1 MFIAKI
7 ENSKNNILTLTQ
19 NESEFQVYNIDG
31 LNPPKAQINSSKIA
45 GIDGSKF
52 NSSKLDERNIV
63 IYIKLN
69 GDVEK
74 NRIYLYSFFSTKEWC
89 KFYYKNGLRDVSIE
103 GYVETVEVTPF
114 TNNEIMQVSIL
125 CPSPYFRG
133 IAEII
138 DDISKALGL
147 FTFPFAIN
155 EIDPVEF
162 SVIDSSKITDV
173 YNDSETETG
182 VIIEINV
189 SGTVNSLSIRNTQTG
204 ETFGLTHN
212 FQKGDKVIINTN
224 KGEKSIKLIRNAV
237 ETNIFTSIVKGSTF
251 FQLSL
256 GDNYFSYLVNG
267 SATDDN
273 ELLHIVF
280 KHYTLYRGV

>member
-19 NESEFQVYNIDG
+19 NESEYQVYNIDG
-31 LNPPKAQINSSKIA
+31 LNPPKAQINTSKVA

-52 NSSKLDERNIV
+52 NSSKLEERNLV
-63 IYIKLN
+63 LYIKLN
-69 GDVEK
+69 KDVEK
-74 NRIYLYSFFSTKEWC
+74 NRIYLYSFFNTKEWC
-89 KFYYKNGLRDVSIE
+89 KFYYKNSTRDVYIE

-114 TNNEIMQVSIL
+114 TNNEVMQVSII
-125 CPSPYFRG
+125 CPGSYFKSLN
-133 IAEII
+133 EII
-138 DDISKALGL
+138 DDISKALGK

-155 EIDPVEF
+155 ETEPIEF
-162 SVIDSSKITDV
+162 STIESGKVTDV

-182 VIIEINV
+182 VIIEIDI
-189 SGTVNSLSIRNTQTG
+189 SGTVNSLQIKNTITG
-204 ETFGLTHN
+204 ETFGLN
-212 FQKGDKVIINTN
+212 YSFIKYDKVVINTN
-224 KGEKSIKLIRNAV
+224 KGEKSIKLIRNGI
-237 ETNIFTSIVKGSTF
+237 ESNIFTSIVRGSTF
-251 FQLSL
+251 FQLSI

-280 KHYTLYRGV
+280 KHYILYRGV